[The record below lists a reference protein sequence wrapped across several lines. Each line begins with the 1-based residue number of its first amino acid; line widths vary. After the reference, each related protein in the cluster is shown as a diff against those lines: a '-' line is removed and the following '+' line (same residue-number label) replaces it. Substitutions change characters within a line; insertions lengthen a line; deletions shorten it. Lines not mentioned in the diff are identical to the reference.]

1 MESDLSLLTHESE
14 WALIKSLG
22 RFPQVVQKSAEDL
35 DPSQMAAYLYEVCK
49 AFSAFYR
56 DCPILSVAE
65 GNRDLA
71 AARLTLASCTLTVLR
86 NAMELVLV
94 PFLEKM

>member
-1 MESDLSLLTHESE
+1 LTHESE

-22 RFPQVVQKSAEDL
+22 RFPQVVEKAATDL
-35 DPSQMAAYLYEVCK
+35 DPSQMASYIYEICK

-65 GNRDLA
+65 ENKTLA
-71 AARLTLASCTLTVLR
+71 SARLCLASCTLTVLR
-86 NAMELVLV
+86 SAMNLVLV